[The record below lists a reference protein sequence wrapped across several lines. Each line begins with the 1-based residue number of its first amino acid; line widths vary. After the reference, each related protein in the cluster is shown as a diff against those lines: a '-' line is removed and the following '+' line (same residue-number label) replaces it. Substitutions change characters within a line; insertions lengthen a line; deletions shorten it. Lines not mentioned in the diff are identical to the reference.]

1 MKKIPTPN
9 NDAEMLE
16 EYDFST
22 GTKGKYAEM
31 YAVGTNVVLLD
42 PDVAEVFHDSSS
54 VNDALR
60 TLIKVSRQIVTQSYD
75 K

>member
-1 MKKIPTPN
+1 MKKVPSPN
-9 NDAEMLE
+9 NDEMLE
-16 EYDFST
+16 EYDFSN

-31 YAVGTNVVLLD
+31 YAAGTNVVLLD
-42 PDVAEVFHDSSS
+42 PDVAEVFRDSSS

-60 TLIKVSRQIVTQSYD
+60 TLIKVSRQVVTQSYD